1 MFDVPPT
8 ILAPESQSVMAS
20 TNSPNPSTDE
30 TVLVSPFNEEP
41 SQHQSTFQNQKT
53 FQTQQTFHSQPPTP
67 NQQTSQN
74 QPHSRPQ
81 QTFQGQQTSQNQPHS
96 RPQQTF
102 QGQQTSQ
109 NKPTSRTQQT
119 FQGQKTSQNQ
129 QITSLNA
136 AFVQRCQEALAFYI
150 GPIASL
156 VIEDALAEN
165 PQATPYQFVELLA
178 REIPEPQAA
187 LEFTRRLFS

>member
-30 TVLVSPFNEEP
+30 TVLVSPFNEEPFNEEP

-74 QPHSRPQ
+74 QP
-81 QTFQGQQTSQNQPHS
+81 
-96 RPQQTF
+96 
-102 QGQQTSQ
+102 
-109 NKPTSRTQQT
+109 TSRTQQT
-119 FQGQKTSQNQ
+119 FQNQPTSRTQKTSQNQPTSRTQKTFQGQQTSQNQ